1 MEAVKIMSVH
11 EISQHNVDFKKGFIL
26 LGGWISAVLSLFIY
40 PFVFGMVGVISG
52 ILAAK
57 DEKSR
62 VGVMLVTAS
71 ILLMGAGL
79 AFSNRLLATTMSYFG
94 F

>member
-1 MEAVKIMSVH
+1 MEAVKIMSVN
-11 EISQHNVDFKKGFIL
+11 EISQHNVDLRKGFIL

-52 ILAAK
+52 ILATK

-62 VGVMLVTAS
+62 VGVLLVISS
-71 ILLMGAGL
+71 IVLMGVGL
-79 AFSNRLLATTMSYFG
+79 AFSNRLLATILRYFG
-94 F
+94 V

>member
-1 MEAVKIMSVH
+1 MSVH
-11 EISQHNVDFKKGFIL
+11 EMSQHNVDYKKGFLL

-57 DEKSR
+57 DENNR
-62 VGVMLVTAS
+62 LGVFLVVAS
-71 ILLMGAGL
+71 IMLMGAGL
-79 AFSNRLLATTMSYFG
+79 AFSTRLLSTTREYLG

>member
-1 MEAVKIMSVH
+1 MNVH
-11 EISQHNVDFKKGFIL
+11 EMSQHNIDFKKGFIL
-26 LGGWISAVLSLFIY
+26 LGGWVSAVLSLFVY

-62 VGVMLVTAS
+62 LGVFLVVAS
-71 ILLMGAGL
+71 IMLMGAGL
-79 AFSNRLLATTMSYFG
+79 AFSTRLLSTTRDYFG